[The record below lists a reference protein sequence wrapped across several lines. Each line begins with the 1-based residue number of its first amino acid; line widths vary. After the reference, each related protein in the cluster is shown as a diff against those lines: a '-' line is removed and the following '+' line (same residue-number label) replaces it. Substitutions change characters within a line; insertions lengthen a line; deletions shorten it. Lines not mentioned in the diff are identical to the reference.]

1 LNQTPRNLF
10 TAKWTFA
17 FLLAFLFGLGAFLR
31 FSDLSAPLLD
41 FHPTRQL
48 FSAIKARGIYYQ
60 TLPDAPA
67 WQKDLAIRQYTGEAT
82 IEPPI
87 LDHLAAT
94 LYTYFGQENT
104 AYPRAISAAF
114 WLLAAVFLFQLSKN
128 LTNSSSAAFFSLA
141 FFLFLPY
148 AITASRAFQP
158 DPLMVLLILV
168 FWWAMERSAKS
179 PPAWPMPGQADFAWA
194 ILAGTSG
201 GLAIFVKFPAVFFI
215 AGGAIGA
222 LLAHSSLKDS
232 IKSPKTWVIAILCI
246 LPPAAYLYYGLSMGG
261 FLDQQFGSRFYPEL
275 WVSPYFYLRWFL
287 TLSNVMNVIWLS
299 LAILG
304 WLVFA
309 NKPTKIFIS
318 GLWISYIIY
327 GFVFAHHISS
337 HDYYSLPF
345 IPVVALSIA
354 PLAAEFLPVFSKILQ
369 PSRFYQLIT
378 FSLLLLTLSLT
389 SINQYLNMRTN
400 DYRPQAAFWAEVG
413 NVIGHQPGV
422 VALTTDYGYPLAY
435 YGWQN
440 SNLWPLAPDIKNFD
454 DVFARLTKG
463 KSYFL
468 VTDFDEYNR
477 QPELRKRLNENY
489 STIAQEN
496 GYLVFDLY
504 HPKK

>member
-1 LNQTPRNLF
+1 M
-10 TAKWTFA
+10 FA
-17 FLLAFLFGLGAFLR
+17 FLLALLFGLGAFLR

-67 WQKDLAIRQYTGEAT
+67 WQKDLASRQYTGEAT

-87 LDHLAAT
+87 LDHLAAA
-94 LYTYFGQENT
+94 LYTRFGEQT
-104 AYPRAISAAF
+104 AIPRAFSAIF
-114 WLLAAVFLFQLSKN
+114 WLLGAVFLFLLSKN
-128 LTNSSSAAFFSLA
+128 LTNSSPAALVSIA
-141 FFLFLPY
+141 FYLLLPY
-148 AITASRAFQP
+148 AVTASRAFQP
-158 DPLMVLLILV
+158 DPLMVLIILV
-168 FWWAMERSAKS
+168 FWWAMERSTKS
-179 PPAWPMPGQADFAWA
+179 PDFAWA
-194 ILAGTSG
+194 IVAGISG

-215 AGGAIGA
+215 AGGALGA
-222 LLAHSSLKDS
+222 ILAHSNLKQA
-232 IKSPKTWVIAILCI
+232 IKTPRTWVIAILCI
-246 LPPAAYLYYGLSMGG
+246 LPPAAYLYYGLYMGG

-275 WVSPYFYLRWFL
+275 WISPYFYLRWFL

-299 LAILG
+299 LAVLS

-309 NKPTKIFIS
+309 NKPAKIFLA
-318 GLWISYIIY
+318 GLWTSYAIY

-345 IPVVALSIA
+345 IPIVALSIA
-354 PLAAEFLPVFSKILQ
+354 PLATEFLSTFSKKLQ
-369 PSRFYQLIT
+369 FSRSFQLIT
-378 FSLLLLTLSLT
+378 FSLLLITVSLF
-389 SINQYLNMRTN
+389 SIRQYLNMRTN

-413 NVIGHQPGV
+413 NAIGHQPGV

-440 SNLWPLAPDIKNFD
+440 SDPWPLAPDIQNFD
-454 DVFARLTKG
+454 EVFSRLTAG

-468 VTDFDEYNR
+468 VTDFDEYDR
-477 QPELRKRLNENY
+477 QPELQKRLNANY
-489 STIAQEN
+489 PIIAQGK

-504 HPKK
+504 HPKP